1 MTLNREFK
9 EVKEQA
15 QYMARENV
23 PGILDSKCKGPEA
36 DESMVFSRNS
46 ENSSCGWGRRGRE
59 MRNEVREM
67 RRARS

>member
-15 QYMARENV
+15 QYMARENIT
-23 PGILDSKCKGPEA
+23 GILDSKCKGPEA

-46 ENSSCGWGRRGRE
+46 ENSNCGWGRE